1 MNNRKKP
8 QNRISTSIKPPY
20 PSSHDE
26 CEFGFGAKR
35 NICTRE
41 VSPIKRQILS
51 FIMAAYVSRST
62 AAIIA
67 KIFVQSLETQAILL
81 LLQAEHFAEH
91 LREYTAGVVWA

>member
-1 MNNRKKP
+1 
-8 QNRISTSIKPPY
+8 
-20 PSSHDE
+20 
-26 CEFGFGAKR
+26 
-35 NICTRE
+35 
-41 VSPIKRQILS
+41 
-51 FIMAAYVSRST
+51 MAAYVSRST